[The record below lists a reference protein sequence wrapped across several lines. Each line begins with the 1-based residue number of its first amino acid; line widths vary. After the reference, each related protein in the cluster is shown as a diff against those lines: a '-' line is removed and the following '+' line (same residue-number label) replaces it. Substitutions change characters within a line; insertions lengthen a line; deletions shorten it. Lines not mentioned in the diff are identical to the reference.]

1 MGLLPT
7 YIVDIEFYGNWID
20 KRWEKESSLFICN
33 MISLLVPLFTHT
45 KAENEPQ
52 EQKPLAIKRGP
63 VENIRFLTLKLVTL
77 DMQ

>member
-1 MGLLPT
+1 
-7 YIVDIEFYGNWID
+7 
-20 KRWEKESSLFICN
+20 